1 MFGRKRLVDL
11 HIDNLYNASVDV
23 IEEQEDLWEALS
35 ELSALVEFLVE
46 KQEKA
51 TLKAPSGSTKPQTS
65 KGKTAPKTDSKA
77 TKKVAGPAA
86 TSRTK
91 KK

>member
-46 KQEKA
+46 KQEKTTTPA
-51 TLKAPSGSTKPQTS
+51 KKAVKAPVASAKRTRSDL
-65 KGKTAPKTDSKA
+65 PKKA
-77 TKKVAGPAA
+77 
-86 TSRTK
+86 
-91 KK
+91 